1 MIIYLVRHGETDYN
15 KDFKLQG
22 WVDIPL
28 NENGIELAK
37 KTADG
42 MKNISFDGVFSSP
55 LIRAYTTA
63 EIIVSNRNIN
73 IEKDDR
79 LKEIGFA
86 SHEGDSLANVI
97 NDKNH
102 PVHNFACNPGEYNPT
117 DGSESFE
124 DVKERADEFLREKII
139 PIEKKCQNVLIVA
152 HGYLNLSIIYSIL
165 GIKKEN
171 FWEIQLL
178 NCAVSIISLE
188 NGKFNVIEK
197 SKVYY

>member
-15 KDFKLQG
+15 KASKLQG
-22 WVDIPL
+22 WADIPL

-37 KTADG
+37 QTAEG
-42 MKNISFDGVFSSP
+42 MKNISFDAVFSSP

-63 EIIVSNRNIN
+63 KIIVGNRNIN

-86 SHEGDSLANVI
+86 SYEGDSLSSVI
-97 NDKNH
+97 NDVNH
-102 PVHNFACNPGEYNPT
+102 PIHNFACNPCEYNPT

-124 DVKERADEFLREKII
+124 DLKKRADDFLREKII
-139 PIEKKCQNVLIVA
+139 PLEKKCQNVLIVA
-152 HGYLNLSIIYSIL
+152 HGCLILSIINPIL
-165 GIKKEN
+165 GIKKDD
-171 FWEIQLL
+171 FWEIQLP